1 MDLILPDPG
10 TLIWTA
16 VTFIVL
22 FGALAVFAW
31 PKILTALRERE
42 EKIAGDIEG
51 AEKART
57 EAEARL
63 TALEGRLDEA
73 KAEANAIIDEGRSD
87 AENLRN
93 EILAD
98 GRKEVDALRSRV
110 AREIELAKDKAVDE
124 LRKEAIELSF
134 ELARKVLE
142 KAIEPK
148 DHVELVD
155 RFIAEFDKTS

>member
-16 VTFIVL
+16 VTFIIL

-31 PKILTALRERE
+31 PKILTALKERE

-51 AEKART
+51 AETARK
-57 EAEARL
+57 EAESRL
-63 TALEGRLDEA
+63 TTLGKKLDDA

-93 EILAD
+93 EILEE

-110 AREIELAKDKAVDE
+110 TREIELAKDKAVDE

-134 ELARKVLE
+134 ELARRVVE

-148 DHVELVD
+148 EHVELVD